1 MTLAVE
7 NSVSDNST
15 WAVVMVF
22 KSFALKFWFVWC
34 SGSVKV
40 VMLVAVRML
49 LWRLPPLL
57 GGSGG
62 VPTVA
67 NVNGT
72 GTPTVP

>member
-1 MTLAVE
+1 MVE
-7 NSVSDNST
+7 NTLSDNSIS
-15 WAVVMVF
+15 AVALVF
-22 KSFALKFWFVWC
+22 KGFKLRFVFVWC
-34 SGSVKV
+34 SGGAKV
-40 VMLVAVRML
+40 MMPVAVRML
-49 LWRLPPLL
+49 LWRLPPSL